1 MNLNEMS
8 FSFQAVQ
15 WLVVTVLAIYTWLT
29 NRQAASAKELL
40 ELRTSIVA
48 LEEHVRHMPDHTAI
62 TELLGDMKAVRA
74 QLDGMQAISRAVDRI
89 NDYLLREKS

>member
-40 ELRTSIVA
+40 ELRTRIVA